1 MNLHPHHPSASKTI
15 HQPPGRTH
23 SFPPVL
29 TLALSILFGFACL
42 AQEPPGKPG
51 PSPKVVW
58 GEWPTWGDQGDGTYR
73 NPVLPADFSDLDC
86 LQVGPDY
93 YAISST
99 FQFSPGVVILHSRDL
114 VNWIIVSHAVSD
126 LTQISPEL
134 NWDRMNRPGKGIWA
148 GAVRYHNGRFWIYF
162 GAPDEGYFM
171 TTARNITGPWDPL
184 HPVLREAGWDDC
196 CPFWDDDGQGY
207 LVGTNFRDGY
217 KIHLWKL
224 TPDGR
229 DLVRDSDHLIHQSK
243 GSEAN
248 KLYKFHGAYYHLFSE
263 VRPEGRVV
271 MMERSTNVFGPYDQI
286 RQLNHGDRQAR
297 EPNQGG
303 IVQAPN
309 GDWFWF
315 THHGSGDWAGRY
327 ASLLPVTWQDGWPI
341 LGQVGA
347 DGIGS
352 MVWSGKIPA
361 PAAGRTPPPATDD
374 FSGTSLPPQWEWN
387 YQPRADK
394 WSLSERPGWLRL
406 HAFRPLVPAS
416 LLKAGNTVS
425 QRSFRTAAN
434 AVVVKLDLRGMA
446 DGQQAGLC
454 HFSKTYA
461 ALGVLQEGAQRQL
474 VYVTQGLITR
484 GPVINADLIWLN
496 SSWGLDG
503 RSQFAFSLNGQDYS
517 VFGAPYTLAWGNYRG
532 DRIGLYTFN
541 DLGENGWADFAS
553 FHYSFNASIVLTH
566 NH

>member
-1 MNLHPHHPSASKTI
+1 VNPHSQRLFLA
-15 HQPPGRTH
+15 
-23 SFPPVL
+23 
-29 TLALSILFGFACL
+29 LALSTLAARACL
-42 AQEPPGKPG
+42 AQEPPGKLG
-51 PSPKVVW
+51 PSPKVAW
-58 GEWPTWGDQGDGTYR
+58 GEWQSYGDQGDGTYR

-86 LQVGPDY
+86 IQVGPDY

-99 FQFSPGVVILHSRDL
+99 FQFSPGIVILHSRDL
-114 VNWIIVSHAVSD
+114 VNWDIVSHAVSD

-171 TTARNITGPWDPL
+171 TTARTITGPWDPL

-271 MMERSTNVFGPYDQI
+271 MMERSTNVFGPYDQS
-286 RQLNHGDRQAR
+286 RQLNHGDRPAR

-341 LGQVGA
+341 IGQVGA
-347 DGIGS
+347 DGIGA

-361 PAAGRTPPPATDD
+361 PAAGRTSPPAADD
-374 FSGTSLPPQWEWN
+374 FIGTSLPPQWEWN

-406 HAFRPLVPAS
+406 HAFRPLAPAN
-416 LLKAGNTVS
+416 LLKAGNTLS

-434 AVVVKLDLRGMA
+434 VVVVKLDLRGMA

-461 ALGVLQEGAQRQL
+461 ALGVLQEGAQRRL
-474 VYVTQGLITR
+474 VYVNQGVITR
-484 GPVINADLIWLN
+484 GPVITADFIWFN

-503 RSQFAFSLNGQDYS
+503 RSQFAFSLDGKNYS
-517 VFGAPYTLAWGNYRG
+517 AFGTPYTLAWGNYRG

-541 DLGENGWADFAS
+541 DLAENGSVDFAS
-553 FHYSFNASIVLTH
+553 FHYSPKASLGGRSPDA
-566 NH
+566 N

>member
-1 MNLHPHHPSASKTI
+1 MNPHSQRLFLA
-15 HQPPGRTH
+15 
-23 SFPPVL
+23 
-29 TLALSILFGFACL
+29 LALSTLAARACL

-58 GEWPTWGDQGDGTYR
+58 GEWPTWGDQADGTYR

-114 VNWIIVSHAVSD
+114 VNWDIVSHAVSD

-148 GAVRYHNGRFWIYF
+148 GAIRYHNGRFWIYF

-374 FSGTSLPPQWEWN
+374 CSESSLPPQWEWN

-416 LLKAGNTVS
+416 LLKAGNTLS

-434 AVVVKLDLRGMA
+434 VVVVKLDLRGMA

>member
-1 MNLHPHHPSASKTI
+1 VNPHSQRLFLA
-15 HQPPGRTH
+15 
-23 SFPPVL
+23 
-29 TLALSILFGFACL
+29 LALSTLAARACL

-114 VNWIIVSHAVSD
+114 VNWDIVSHAVSD

-148 GAVRYHNGRFWIYF
+148 GAIRYHNGRFWIYF

-341 LGQVGA
+341 LGQLGA

-406 HAFRPLVPAS
+406 HAFRPLVPAN